1 MFATATLILW
11 CWATP
16 TSTLSCTDNEK
27 NIPAAYRAVAEKRIV
42 GPLADYP
49 RLSIDTSRDY

>member
-1 MFATATLILW
+1 MFATATLIIW

-16 TSTLSCTDNEK
+16 TSTLSCTDDEK
-27 NIPAAYRAVAEKRIV
+27 RIPAAYRATAEKREV

-49 RLSIDTSRDY
+49 RLSIVQPN